1 MQIKSSCESMCVD
14 YYEIKDI
21 NGKIDTQNRL
31 KVLTFM
37 GETMKKGVIN
47 VWKMAEELDDY
58 LQNYNYKVT
67 INTKRPPQLVLKR
80 RIIMYLSE
88 HFGRA
93 FWVDDNNEF
102 RSCPLFV
109 NNKPD
114 YSQVDYVSEWTDLE
128 GVRLDKLFNI
138 HRIEILNRIFRI
150 KYQIVTLFN
159 RRCLQ

>member
-21 NGKIDTQNRL
+21 NGNLDTQNRL

-80 RIIMYLSE
+80 R
-88 HFGRA
+88 
-93 FWVDDNNEF
+93 
-102 RSCPLFV
+102 
-109 NNKPD
+109 D
-114 YSQVDYVSEWTDLE
+114 YHVS
-128 GVRLDKLFNI
+128 
-138 HRIEILNRIFRI
+138 
-150 KYQIVTLFN
+150 
-159 RRCLQ
+159 

>member
-14 YYEIKDI
+14 YYEIKDV
-21 NGKIDTQNRL
+21 NGNLDTQNRL

-80 RIIMYLSE
+80 R
-88 HFGRA
+88 
-93 FWVDDNNEF
+93 
-102 RSCPLFV
+102 
-109 NNKPD
+109 D
-114 YSQVDYVSEWTDLE
+114 YYVS
-128 GVRLDKLFNI
+128 
-138 HRIEILNRIFRI
+138 
-150 KYQIVTLFN
+150 
-159 RRCLQ
+159 

>member
-1 MQIKSSCESMCVD
+1 MQIKSQCESMCVD

-21 NGKIDTQNRL
+21 NGNLDTQNRL

-80 RIIMYLSE
+80 REY
-88 HFGRA
+88 
-93 FWVDDNNEF
+93 
-102 RSCPLFV
+102 
-109 NNKPD
+109 
-114 YSQVDYVSEWTDLE
+114 YV
-128 GVRLDKLFNI
+128 
-138 HRIEILNRIFRI
+138 
-150 KYQIVTLFN
+150 
-159 RRCLQ
+159 